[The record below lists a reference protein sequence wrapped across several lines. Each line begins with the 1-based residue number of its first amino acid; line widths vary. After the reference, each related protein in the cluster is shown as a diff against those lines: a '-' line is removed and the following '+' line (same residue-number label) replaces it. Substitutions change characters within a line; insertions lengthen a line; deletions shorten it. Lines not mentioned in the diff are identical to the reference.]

1 MTEFQDTEPQSRY
14 ALVRD
19 ELNERLQNEGVQVTI
34 PDRDEPGFL
43 DFMASFQATHPAY
56 ARRLTQ
62 ALHEEPD
69 AELPRASTAPSK
81 VTFKDRV
88 SAVQQKLF
96 MRPTEDGD
104 YVWDKRKA
112 GTTALTS
119 ALLLAGGYL
128 MLSTL
133 PAKKVQDVAMTET
146 VQTST
151 TTVEAAPGTKAAGT
165 GAAAA
170 ATEKTPSTDDAFL
183 GEVNKDTAPKPL
195 EQLAGAEPTAEG
207 IPANPNPP
215 AEPFDVPPSSPTVGA
230 RPSPPPAFQQV
241 GEEPFS
247 PVASAPAPVAAAAP
261 IPEPVATPAPTSVAP
276 APVVAQPAESF
287 DPFANV
293 SPAPTPAPA
302 TPRSTPARSTASTP
316 PVRAVAST
324 KAPAPVATPPE
335 SAFDPFGGAV
345 TVAAPTPAAQPT
357 GASTPIP
364 TAAPSP
370 VDVPASSE
378 VANTPRQA
386 VVYQATRQEGNP
398 TAQAQPR
405 SALVVTARA
414 AGGQDATPGVESAR
428 SGLLQAQARTAPS
441 RSAVMYT
448 RAAPTGMSSNGTG
461 SAGAGTELAS
471 APAPQTA
478 PSTGGSA
485 EGAPVAASSTAPAP
499 FAPTQMVAVRLVT
512 SIYTPSGQPVP
523 VVAQGPEGN
532 FVGRAVLN
540 ASLARVEMEFTTYV
554 RNGQVFP
561 VQALAYQDVKGNL
574 VSGVQ
579 AAVKDVAPNLA
590 ADLLR
595 SGVGALNTYAQQL
608 TQAST
613 TTITNGTVVNTKAA
627 PSLVTVLRGEL
638 GKVFALPEN
647 QQSFVTVGQVPTGT
661 PFVLLFGLG
670 ETKVQTP

>member
-1 MTEFQDTEPQSRY
+1 MVMTEFQDMKPQSRY

-34 PDRDEPGFL
+34 PDRDSPGFL
-43 DFMASFQATHPAY
+43 DFMATFQATHPAY

-81 VTFKDRV
+81 VTFKDRL
-88 SAVQQKLF
+88 SAVQQKLL

-133 PAKKVQDVAMTET
+133 PAKKAQDVAMTET

-151 TTVEAAPGTKAAGT
+151 TTVEAAPGTTPATGA

-170 ATEKTPSTDDAFL
+170 TGKTPSTDDAFL

-195 EQLAGAEPTAEG
+195 EQLAGAEPTADG

-215 AEPFDVPPSSPTVGA
+215 ADPFDAPPSSPTVGV

-241 GEEPFS
+241 SEEPFS
-247 PVASAPAPVAAAAP
+247 PAASAPAPVVVAAP
-261 IPEPVATPAPTSVAP
+261 SPEPVATPAPIYTAP
-276 APVVAQPAESF
+276 APVAAQSAESF
-287 DPFANV
+287 DPFASA
-293 SPAPTPAPA
+293 SPAPV
-302 TPRSTPARSTASTP
+302 TPRSTPVRSAASTP
-316 PVRAVAST
+316 TVRAVAPT
-324 KAPAPVATPPE
+324 KAPEATPPE
-335 SAFDPFGGAV
+335 SAFDPFGGAM
-345 TVAAPTPAAQPT
+345 TVAAPPAAQTPT
-357 GASTPIP
+357 STG
-364 TAAPSP
+364 APSP
-370 VDVPASSE
+370 VDAPSASG
-378 VANTPRQA
+378 VASAPRQA
-386 VVYQATRQEGNP
+386 VVYQAARQDSAAS
-398 TAQAQPR
+398 AQTQAR
-405 SALVVTARA
+405 SAVVVTARA
-414 AGGQDATPGVESAR
+414 AGGQEITGAEGAR
-428 SGLLQAQARTAPS
+428 SGMLQAQTRTAAP

-448 RAAPTGMSSNGTG
+448 RAAPAG
-461 SAGAGTELAS
+461 STSGAAGADLVSGPT
-471 APAPQTA
+471 PQT

-485 EGAPVAASSTAPAP
+485 EGAPVAASSAAAAP

-540 ASLARVEMEFTTYV
+540 ASLGRVEMEFTTYV
-554 RNGQVFP
+554 KNGQVFP

-608 TQAST
+608 AQAST
-613 TTITNGTVVNTKAA
+613 TTITNGTVVNTKSA

-661 PFVLLFGLG
+661 PFMLLFGLG
-670 ETKVQTP
+670 DTKAQTP